1 MRPFLLLIILVIS
14 IFFLLSVGKEDKDQ
28 SQRVPPPL
36 SSPPLPTF
44 VPPQIKLTE
53 NKLQEIDA
61 EGNVLWEVKS
71 EEMAISSEN
80 EIFLKN
86 ISGEFYENKIPQIK
100 FSAQNLIFYK
110 LTRDLF
116 SPDNFSAWSEKSAFA
131 LRGRK
136 VKWDNEKR
144 KLYAGDRSE
153 IVKENIK
160 IMANYLEID
169 TKREF
174 IIAKGNT
181 RTEVI
186 IQ

>member
-1 MRPFLLLIILVIS
+1 MRPFLLLIVLVIS
-14 IFFLLSVGKEDKDQ
+14 ILFLWSVGKEDKNQ
-28 SQRVPPPL
+28 NQKVISL
-36 SSPPLPTF
+36 FSPTPLPAFT
-44 VPPQIKLTE
+44 PPKIKLTE

-61 EGNVLWEVKS
+61 EGNLLWEVKS

-86 ISGEFYENKIPQIK
+86 ISGEFYENKIPKVK
-100 FSAQNLIFYK
+100 FSAQNLVFYK

-116 SPDNFSAWSEKSAFA
+116 FPDNFSAWSEKNNFT

-136 VKWDNEKR
+136 IKWDNEKR
-144 KLYAGDRSE
+144 KLYAQSRSE
-153 IVKENIK
+153 ITKENIK
-160 IMANYLEID
+160 ITANYLEID
-169 TKREF
+169 IKRELAR
-174 IIAKGNT
+174 AKGDT

>member
-1 MRPFLLLIILVIS
+1 MRPFLLLVILVIS
-14 IFFLLSVGKEDKDQ
+14 IFFLLSVGKENNN
-28 SQRVPPPL
+28 QRVSPL
-36 SSPPLPTF
+36 PSPALPTF
-44 VPPQIKLTE
+44 STPQIKLTE

-116 SPDNFSAWSEKSAFA
+116 FPDNFSAWSEKNTFA

-160 IMANYLEID
+160 ITANYLEID
-169 TKREF
+169 IKRELAR
-174 IIAKGNT
+174 AKGDT